1 MGLFLLLKYC
11 FSSDFK
17 WFSHIQLLV
26 ILYRCS
32 TVLNQNIS
40 LNPVVFIFFRLFL
53 FINNA
58 LAWQFQISLRSSS
71 ITVWVLNFM
80 HWKSGLDAAS
90 TCKCNKCFL
99 TMFLKLKYISYSCI
113 PPICFPNSILC
124 VMKEVNVFPPPPPT
138 WSWTGLA
145 HARSCIPPSALRYCR
160 LNIFPGFVYKLTGT
174 VNKLYSSAARGLINA
189 AGTARGGGA
198 AVRPAGFWCLKAII
212 CPTCLRCQK
221 PFLFTQ
227 HVWDLMCGM
236 CGADTAAS
244 LLHTAGVRR
253 GVVQDSHS
261 LTPFKSPDV
270 WGSLCLM
277 LKKIIN
283 TISSSTISYLLCA
296 LWVDDGSSSCAEL
309 TSITEISATGIKI
322 ITL

>member
-80 HWKSGLDAAS
+80 HWKSGLDAAA

-174 VNKLYSSAARGLINA
+174 VNKLYSSAARGLIRYGEGRRSRRPTCWLLVFESHYLSDVSQMPKAVFVHAACVRSHVWNVWSGHCGVATTHCRCAEESRARFSLAHSVQITWCLRFTVFNA
-189 AGTARGGGA
+189 KKNNKYYFKFNYFIS
-198 AVRPAGFWCLKAII
+198 AVRSMGW
-212 CPTCLRCQK
+212 
-221 PFLFTQ
+221 
-227 HVWDLMCGM
+227 WW
-236 CGADTAAS
+236 
-244 LLHTAGVRR
+244 
-253 GVVQDSHS
+253 VV
-261 LTPFKSPDV
+261 
-270 WGSLCLM
+270 
-277 LKKIIN
+277 
-283 TISSSTISYLLCA
+283 LLCR
-296 LWVDDGSSSCAEL
+296 VD
-309 TSITEISATGIKI
+309 IHYRNIRYWN
-322 ITL
+322 